1 MPTALEKARQDPESM
16 KAKILH
22 AARKLFG
29 EYGFHGV
36 TTRMI
41 AREVG
46 IDISTL
52 HYHWGDKTDLY
63 EAVILDINEALGE
76 KLAEI
81 ERRVRG
87 KSLAVRLEV
96 AIEVMSDHLFAQPE
110 AANLMLLSYFTKNR
124 SEVIL
129 DTGMTDH
136 IANIAAAMR
145 LVPSK
150 AEMTPHAHAKVLA
163 LWNSVINFVSGE
175 KLFRRMMGV
184 DRDTY
189 IAVTKET
196 LKFIMIPA
204 FTRDR
209 EENLSQE
216 T

>member
-16 KAKILH
+16 KAKILC

-63 EAVILDINEALGE
+63 EAVITDINEALGE
-76 KLAEI
+76 KLVEI

-96 AIEVMSDHLFAQPE
+96 AIEVMCDYLFDQPE

-124 SEVIL
+124 TEVIL

-150 AEMTPHAHAKVLA
+150 AEMTPYAHARVLA
-163 LWNSVINFVSGE
+163 LWNSAINFASGE
-175 KLFRRMMGV
+175 KLFRRMMGA

-209 EENLSQE
+209 EKNFSHKN
-216 T
+216 